1 MNYKML
7 SKELAN
13 IDNANQ
19 LKPEVID
26 MLMNTF
32 VTASVDKLK
41 ITQGFTEEEGLVFT
55 RDIVTKLIDNL
66 LEHHANA

>member
-1 MNYKML
+1 MYKML

-26 MLMNTF
+26 MLMNTY

-41 ITQGFTEEEGLVFT
+41 ITQGFTEQEGLIFT
-55 RDIVTKLIDNL
+55 KDIINKLIDNML
-66 LEHHANA
+66 KRHSNA